1 MRRVKNGDW
10 VKIHYVCSLEN
21 GEVVDSSER
30 FPPVEFQVSETFHRN
45 GFARAIIGMAIDEE
59 KEFILLPE
67 ETFGYPVEGKTQ
79 EIPLSKISTEVEP
92 AVGRVMLLS
101 FMCGSKLPG
110 TVIEVQEDR
119 IVVDLNHPLAG
130 KNLKY
135 KVRLFDINDRQTGMI
150 SCRRSDGGFFNGSE

>member
-10 VKIHYVCSLEN
+10 VKIHYVCTLEN

-30 FPPVEFQVSETFHRN
+30 FPPVEVQVSEVFDRN
-45 GFARAIIGMAIDEE
+45 GFTGAIIGMAINEE

-67 ETFGYPVEGKTQ
+67 QTFGYPVEGKTQ

-92 AVGRVMLLS
+92 TVGRVMLLS

-110 TVIEVQEDR
+110 TVIEVREDR
-119 IVVDLNHPLAG
+119 IVVDFNHPLAG
-130 KNLKY
+130 KKLKY
-135 KVRLFDINDRQTGMI
+135 KVRLLDINDRQTGMV
-150 SCRRSDGGFFNGSE
+150 SCGTPGAAFFTGNQ